1 MKIIVTGAAGFIG
14 FHLCKNLL
22 KNKKITVIGI
32 DNINSYYSKS
42 IKKKRI
48 LLLKKS
54 NFIFKKIDLINKK
67 KLDLVIKKF
76 NPQTIYHLAGQP
88 GVLYS
93 FKNPNSYKRNN
104 ITATEVLCKISKKY
118 KIKNFIFGSSSSIY
132 GDHKKFPIKE
142 NFKKKPKNYYAI
154 TKYKCEKIV
163 EKNFK
168 VSTVNYKIFRFF
180 TVYGPYGRPD
190 MFIHKLLNALKKNKQ
205 INIHNKGENLRDFTY
220 IDDVVKILINYSII
234 NNKIKILNIA
244 RSKPVKNID
253 LIYEIKKIY
262 RQKKENFNFIKTVK
276 GEMLKTHGCNKKL
289 INNFKKFKF
298 TKLNE
303 GLVKT
308 IKIFKKYGI

>member
-14 FHLCKNLL
+14 FHLCKSLL
-22 KNKKITVIGI
+22 KNKKITVVGI

-76 NPQTIYHLAGQP
+76 NPETIYHLAGQP

-93 FKNPNSYKRNN
+93 FKNPNSYKINN
-104 ITATEVLCKISKKY
+104 IIATEVLCKISKKY

-163 EKNFK
+163 EESFK
-168 VSTVNYKIFRFF
+168 PSPVNYKIFRFF

-190 MFIHKLLNALKKNKQ
+190 MFIHKLLNALKKNQQ
-205 INIHNKGENLRDFTY
+205 INIHNKGKNLRDFTY
-220 IDDVVKILINYSII
+220 IDDVVKILINFSII
-234 NNKIKILNIA
+234 SNKIKILNIA

-253 LIYEIKKIY
+253 LINEIKKIY

-289 INNFKKFKF
+289 INNFKRFKF
-298 TKLNE
+298 TKLNK

>member
-1 MKIIVTGAAGFIG
+1 
-14 FHLCKNLL
+14 
-22 KNKKITVIGI
+22 
-32 DNINSYYSKS
+32 
-42 IKKKRI
+42 
-48 LLLKKS
+48 
-54 NFIFKKIDLINKK
+54 
-67 KLDLVIKKF
+67 
-76 NPQTIYHLAGQP
+76 
-88 GVLYS
+88 
-93 FKNPNSYKRNN
+93 
-104 ITATEVLCKISKKY
+104 
-118 KIKNFIFGSSSSIY
+118 
-132 GDHKKFPIKE
+132 
-142 NFKKKPKNYYAI
+142 
-154 TKYKCEKIV
+154 
-163 EKNFK
+163 
-168 VSTVNYKIFRFF
+168 
-180 TVYGPYGRPD
+180 

>member
-32 DNINSYYSKS
+32 DNVNSYYSKS

-48 LLLKKS
+48 LLLKKN

-67 KLDLVIKKF
+67 KLDLIIKKF
-76 NPQTIYHLAGQP
+76 NPETIYHLAGQP

-93 FKNPNSYKRNN
+93 FKNPNSYKINN
-104 ITATEVLCKISKKY
+104 ITATKVLCKISKKY

-163 EKNFK
+163 EKSFK
-168 VSTVNYKIFRFF
+168 LSPVNYKIFRFF
-180 TVYGPYGRPD
+180 TVYGPFGRPD

-205 INIHNKGENLRDFTY
+205 INIHNKGKNLRDFTY
-220 IDDVVKILINYSII
+220 IDDVVKILVNFSII
-234 NNKIKILNIA
+234 SNKIKILNIA

-253 LIYEIKKIY
+253 LINEIKKIY